1 MIGCPFRKLHR
12 TCIHIMQP
20 RLGQSGIIEIGQV
33 AARAIW
39 HHRAMLESQAGAPP
53 HSPEAVHSR
62 LRVPQV
68 VSDCCVW
75 RFVYPKRL
83 LLGECAH
90 GRAAGSLHFLPPL
103 IESFRSYQPPTIPT
117 VLQPPEWHGL
127 LRAVAAFVAAR
138 SRSPSIQKCSETKA
152 PRTSRNG
159 QHPTIQTVPAATAL
173 SFLPSWISSEV
184 CSGCHTRHADAGFCP
199 LSAARRTDVL
209 VLSFSLLTK
218 VDLASGGLLGWW
230 RRRQKIA

>member
-62 LRVPQV
+62 LRVAQV
-68 VSDCCVW
+68 VSDCCVR

-83 LLGECAH
+83 LLGECAQ
-90 GRAAGSLHFLPPL
+90 GPPAGSVHLLPSL
-103 IESFRSYQPPTIPT
+103 IQSFRSSSAPYYPHRPATAGSIET
-117 VLQPPEWHGL
+117 KVMKPPEVPGL
-127 LRAVAAFVAAR
+127 RY
-138 SRSPSIQKCSETKA
+138 T
-152 PRTSRNG
+152 
-159 QHPTIQTVPAATAL
+159 TVVKEMFNCDLDISAGL
-173 SFLPSWISSEV
+173 SFLSMRFHRLPQ
-184 CSGCHTRHADAGFCP
+184 P
-199 LSAARRTDVL
+199 LRCQARRSRWRPSFVPTKKMRRDVE
-209 VLSFSLLTK
+209 
-218 VDLASGGLLGWW
+218 
-230 RRRQKIA
+230 

>member
-62 LRVPQV
+62 LRVAQV

-83 LLGECAH
+83 LLW
-90 GRAAGSLHFLPPL
+90 
-103 IESFRSYQPPTIPT
+103 Q
-117 VLQPPEWHGL
+117 
-127 LRAVAAFVAAR
+127 AR
-138 SRSPSIQKCSETKA
+138 SR
-152 PRTSRNG
+152 
-159 QHPTIQTVPAATAL
+159 ATCRLSTFLL
-173 SFLPSWISSEV
+173 SFMIFPIKHCESLPAE
-184 CSGCHTRHADAGFCP
+184 
-199 LSAARRTDVL
+199 
-209 VLSFSLLTK
+209 
-218 VDLASGGLLGWW
+218 SGGSC
-230 RRRQKIA
+230 RDSAFFCS

>member
-62 LRVPQV
+62 LRVAQV

-83 LLGECAH
+83 LLGKRAH
-90 GRAAGSLHFLPPL
+90 GPPAGSVHFLPPL
-103 IESFRSYQPPTIPT
+103 IETT
-117 VLQPPEWHGL
+117 C
-127 LRAVAAFVAAR
+127 R
-138 SRSPSIQKCSETKA
+138 SRCKRPFPLLSSVLTSPSSGHAA
-152 PRTSRNG
+152 PPCPWPQPHLPMRFYPSR
-159 QHPTIQTVPAATAL
+159 
-173 SFLPSWISSEV
+173 
-184 CSGCHTRHADAGFCP
+184 
-199 LSAARRTDVL
+199 ARR
-209 VLSFSLLTK
+209 SSC
-218 VDLASGGLLGWW
+218 
-230 RRRQKIA
+230 